1 MREYTKQEIGRRGE
15 RVAARYLKRQGYRII
30 AKNKH
35 LGKNELDLVA
45 KNKHYVVFVEVKT
58 RSFDG
63 PTLPVTR
70 PADAVDCDKRTRT
83 VQAATA
89 YLKECKIALI
99 PRFDVVEVI
108 TAAEATMKLE
118 EINHIMGAYEAG
130 DLGAA
135 F

>member
-1 MREYTKQEIGRRGE
+1 M
-15 RVAARYLKRQGYRII
+15 
-30 AKNKH
+30 
-35 LGKNELDLVA
+35 
-45 KNKHYVVFVEVKT
+45 FVEVKT

-99 PRFDVVEVI
+99 PRFDVVEVYLDR
-108 TAAEATMKLE
+108 TKRLRVFK
-118 EINHIMGAYEAG
+118 INHIPDAFGA
-130 DLGAA
+130 
-135 F
+135 

>member
-63 PTLPVTR
+63 STLPVTR

-99 PRFDVVEVI
+99 PRFDVVEVYLDR
-108 TAAEATMKLE
+108 TKRLRVFK
-118 EINHIMGAYEAG
+118 INHIP
-130 DLGAA
+130 DA
-135 F
+135 FGVNTKIRR

>member
-99 PRFDVVEVI
+99 PRFDVVEVYLDR
-108 TAAEATMKLE
+108 TRRLRVFK
-118 EINHIMGAYEAG
+118 INHIP
-130 DLGAA
+130 DA
-135 F
+135 FGVNTKIRR